1 MPDAKLLVIDDEP
14 GFGESLADWF
24 TPLGYQVSE
33 AASGAEGVELA
44 LAQRPDAIILDILMP
59 GMDGFAVIRA
69 LRDHEAT
76 REIPIVVWSVTSE
89 DLSNRLRGLRYGA
102 DYILLKGK
110 ELHELE
116 EVLRRTLGRRKPASA
131 SSPATLSASLSASS
145 PTSLPAVSAS
155 GLIYDPDEVLVYRDG
170 VRLNVEL
177 TPNEASLMHCLWE
190 NRNHLTT
197 RDDIAASVYSDVQ
210 NREGV
215 SNEAMDRLVG
225 RLRTKIEPDPKSPR
239 YLQTV
244 RGFGYRLMPSGQ
256 PFNHEGG

>member
-69 LRDHEAT
+69 LRENDLT
-76 REIPIVVWSVTSE
+76 RDIPIVVWSVTSE
-89 DLSNRLRGLRYGA
+89 DLSSRLRGLRFGA

-110 ELHELE
+110 GLNELE
-116 EVLRRTLGRRKPASA
+116 GVLRRTLGRRKPASA
-131 SSPATLSASLSASS
+131 SSPATLSASLSA
-145 PTSLPAVSAS
+145 SLPAVSAS

-197 RDDIAASVYSDVQ
+197 RDDIAAGVYSDVQ

-225 RLRTKIEPDPKSPR
+225 RLRQKIEPDPQAPR

-244 RGFGYRLMPSGQ
+244 RGFGYLYLR
-256 PFNHEGG
+256 GGS

>member
-1 MPDAKLLVIDDEP
+1 MQDAKLLVIDDEP

-69 LRDHEAT
+69 LRENDLT
-76 REIPIVVWSVTSE
+76 RDIPIVVWSVTSE
-89 DLSNRLRGLRYGA
+89 DLSSRLRGLRFGA
-102 DYILLKGK
+102 DYILLKSK

-116 EVLRRTLGRRKPASA
+116 EVLRRTLGRRKPAPAASPALLPA
-131 SSPATLSASLSASS
+131 SSPAASSAALSAALS
-145 PTSLPAVSAS
+145 AVSAR

-197 RDDIAASVYSDVQ
+197 
-210 NREGV
+210 
-215 SNEAMDRLVG
+215 
-225 RLRTKIEPDPKSPR
+225 
-239 YLQTV
+239 
-244 RGFGYRLMPSGQ
+244 
-256 PFNHEGG
+256 

>member
-1 MPDAKLLVIDDEP
+1 MQGAKLLVIDDEP

-69 LRDHEAT
+69 LRENDLT
-76 REIPIVVWSVTSE
+76 RDIPIVVWSVTSE
-89 DLSNRLRGLRYGA
+89 DLSSRLRGLRFGA
-102 DYILLKGK
+102 DYILLKSK

-131 SSPATLSASLSASS
+131 SSPATLSASLSA
-145 PTSLPAVSAS
+145 SLPAVSAS

-225 RLRTKIEPDPKSPR
+225 RLRQKIEPDLKAPR
-239 YLQTV
+239 YVQTV
-244 RGFGYRLMPSGQ
+244 RGFGYRLAPSGQ

>member
-1 MPDAKLLVIDDEP
+1 MSNAKLLVIDDEP

-69 LRDHEAT
+69 LRENDLT
-76 REIPIVVWSVTSE
+76 RDIPIVVWSVTSE
-89 DLSNRLRGLRYGA
+89 DLSSRLRGLRFGA
-102 DYILLKGK
+102 DYILLKSK

-131 SSPATLSASLSASS
+131 SSPATLSASLSASLS
-145 PTSLPAVSAS
+145 AVSAR

-244 RGFGYRLMPSGQ
+244 RGFGYRLAPSGQ

>member
-1 MPDAKLLVIDDEP
+1 
-14 GFGESLADWF
+14 
-24 TPLGYQVSE
+24 
-33 AASGAEGVELA
+33 
-44 LAQRPDAIILDILMP
+44 MP

-69 LRDHEAT
+69 LRENDLT
-76 REIPIVVWSVTSE
+76 RDIPIVVWSVTSE
-89 DLSNRLRGLRYGA
+89 DLSSRLRGLRFGA
-102 DYILLKGK
+102 DYILLKSK

-116 EVLRRTLGRRKPASA
+116 EVLRRTLGRRKPAPAASPALLPA
-131 SSPATLSASLSASS
+131 SSPAAS
-145 PTSLPAVSAS
+145 PAVSAR

-177 TPNEASLMHCLWE
+177 TPNEASLMHCLWD
-190 NRNHLTT
+190 NRDHLTT

-244 RGFGYRLMPSGQ
+244 RGFGYRLAPSGQ

>member
-1 MPDAKLLVIDDEP
+1 MLKNAR
-14 GFGESLADWF
+14 A
-24 TPLGYQVSE
+24 
-33 AASGAEGVELA
+33 
-44 LAQRPDAIILDILMP
+44 RDIP
-59 GMDGFAVIRA
+59 
-69 LRDHEAT
+69 
-76 REIPIVVWSVTSE
+76 VVGGWVTGG
-89 DLSNRLRGLRYGA
+89 DLSGRLRGVRFGA
-102 DYILLKGK
+102 DYFLLKRK

-116 EVLRRTLGRRKPASA
+116 EVRRRTLGRRKPASA
-131 SSPATLSASLSASS
+131 SSPATLSASLSAALS
-145 PTSLPAVSAS
+145 AVSAR

-244 RGFGYRLMPSGQ
+244 RGFGYRLAPSGQ

>member
-1 MPDAKLLVIDDEP
+1 
-14 GFGESLADWF
+14 
-24 TPLGYQVSE
+24 
-33 AASGAEGVELA
+33 
-44 LAQRPDAIILDILMP
+44 MP

-69 LRDHEAT
+69 LRENDLT
-76 REIPIVVWSVTSE
+76 RDIPIVVWSVTSE
-89 DLSNRLRGLRYGA
+89 DLSSRLRGLRFGA
-102 DYILLKGK
+102 DYILLKSK

-131 SSPATLSASLSASS
+131 SSPATLSASLSA
-145 PTSLPAVSAS
+145 SLPAVSAS

-244 RGFGYRLMPSGQ
+244 RGFGYRLAPSGQ

>member
-1 MPDAKLLVIDDEP
+1 MSNAKLLVIDDEP

-33 AASGAEGVELA
+33 ATSGAEGVELA

-131 SSPATLSASLSASS
+131 SSPATLSASLSAS
-145 PTSLPAVSAS
+145 LPAVSA
-155 GLIYDPDEVLVYRDG
+155 
-170 VRLNVEL
+170 
-177 TPNEASLMHCLWE
+177 
-190 NRNHLTT
+190 
-197 RDDIAASVYSDVQ
+197 
-210 NREGV
+210 
-215 SNEAMDRLVG
+215 
-225 RLRTKIEPDPKSPR
+225 
-239 YLQTV
+239 
-244 RGFGYRLMPSGQ
+244 
-256 PFNHEGG
+256 

>member
-1 MPDAKLLVIDDEP
+1 MQGAKLLVIDDEP

-131 SSPATLSASLSASS
+131 SSPATLSASLSAS
-145 PTSLPAVSAS
+145 LPAVSAR

-225 RLRTKIEPDPKSPR
+225 RLR
-239 YLQTV
+239 
-244 RGFGYRLMPSGQ
+244 
-256 PFNHEGG
+256 

>member
-1 MPDAKLLVIDDEP
+1 MQNAKLLVIDDEP
-14 GFGESLADWF
+14 GFCESLADWF
-24 TPLGYQVSE
+24 TPLGCQVSE
-33 AASGAEGVELA
+33 ATSGPEGIRLA
-44 LAQRPDAIILDILMP
+44 QAQRPDAIVLDILMP

-89 DLSNRLRGLRYGA
+89 DLSNRLQGLRFGA
-102 DYILLKGK
+102 DYILLKSK
-110 ELHELE
+110 ELRELE

-131 SSPATLSASLSASS
+131 SS
-145 PTSLPAVSAS
+145 PAVSAS

-190 NRNHLTT
+190 NRNRLTT

-225 RLRTKIEPDPKSPR
+225 RLRQKIEPDPKAPR

-244 RGFGYRLMPSGQ
+244 RGFGYRLAPSGQ

>member
-1 MPDAKLLVIDDEP
+1 
-14 GFGESLADWF
+14 
-24 TPLGYQVSE
+24 
-33 AASGAEGVELA
+33 
-44 LAQRPDAIILDILMP
+44 
-59 GMDGFAVIRA
+59 
-69 LRDHEAT
+69 
-76 REIPIVVWSVTSE
+76 IPIVVWSVTSE
-89 DLSNRLRGLRYGA
+89 DLSSRLRGLRFGA
-102 DYILLKGK
+102 DYILLKSK
-110 ELHELE
+110 DLHELE
-116 EVLRRTLGRRKPASA
+116 EVLRRTLGRRKSASA
-131 SSPATLSASLSASS
+131 SSPATLSASLSA
-145 PTSLPAVSAS
+145 SLPAVSAS

-244 RGFGYRLMPSGQ
+244 RGHGYRLVPSGQ
-256 PFNHEGG
+256 PFNHDGG

>member
-69 LRDHEAT
+69 LRENDLT
-76 REIPIVVWSVTSE
+76 RDIPIVVWSVTSE
-89 DLSNRLRGLRYGA
+89 DLSSRLRGLRFGA
-102 DYILLKGK
+102 DYILLKSK

-131 SSPATLSASLSASS
+131 SSPATLSASLSA
-145 PTSLPAVSAS
+145 SLPAVSAS

-177 TPNEASLMHCLWE
+177 TPNEASLMHCLWD
-190 NRNHLTT
+190 NRDHLTT
-197 RDDIAASVYSDVQ
+197 RAHIAA
-210 NREGV
+210 
-215 SNEAMDRLVG
+215 
-225 RLRTKIEPDPKSPR
+225 
-239 YLQTV
+239 TV
-244 RGFGYRLMPSGQ
+244 
-256 PFNHEGG
+256 

>member
-69 LRDHEAT
+69 LRENDLT
-76 REIPIVVWSVTSE
+76 RDIPIVVWSVTSE
-89 DLSNRLRGLRYGA
+89 DLSSRLRGLRFGA
-102 DYILLKGK
+102 DYILLKSK

-131 SSPATLSASLSASS
+131 
-145 PTSLPAVSAS
+145 SLPAVSAS

-177 TPNEASLMHCLWE
+177 TPNEASLMHCLWD
-190 NRNHLTT
+190 NRDHLTT

-225 RLRTKIEPDPKSPR
+225 RLRQKIEPDPKSPR

>member
-69 LRDHEAT
+69 LRENDLT
-76 REIPIVVWSVTSE
+76 RDIPIVVWSVTSE
-89 DLSNRLRGLRYGA
+89 DLSSRLRGLRFGA
-102 DYILLKGK
+102 DYILLKSK

-131 SSPATLSASLSASS
+131 SSPATLSASLSA
-145 PTSLPAVSAS
+145 SLPAVSAS

-197 RDDIAASVYSDVQ
+197 
-210 NREGV
+210 
-215 SNEAMDRLVG
+215 
-225 RLRTKIEPDPKSPR
+225 
-239 YLQTV
+239 
-244 RGFGYRLMPSGQ
+244 
-256 PFNHEGG
+256 

>member
-1 MPDAKLLVIDDEP
+1 MQNAKLLVIDDEP

-33 AASGAEGVELA
+33 ATSGAEGVELA

-69 LRDHEAT
+69 LRENDLT
-76 REIPIVVWSVTSE
+76 RDIPIVVWSVTSE
-89 DLSNRLRGLRYGA
+89 DLSSRLRGLRFGA
-102 DYILLKGK
+102 DYILLKSK

-131 SSPATLSASLSASS
+131 SSPATLSASLSAS
-145 PTSLPAVSAS
+145 LPAVSAR

-244 RGFGYRLMPSGQ
+244 RGFGYRLAPSGQ

>member
-1 MPDAKLLVIDDEP
+1 MSDAKLLVIDDEP

-69 LRDHEAT
+69 LRENDLT
-76 REIPIVVWSVTSE
+76 RDIPIVVWSVTSE
-89 DLSNRLRGLRYGA
+89 DLSSRLRGLRFGA
-102 DYILLKGK
+102 DYILLKSK

-116 EVLRRTLGRRKPASA
+116 EVLRRTLGRRKPAPAASPALLPA
-131 SSPATLSASLSASS
+131 SSPAASS
-145 PTSLPAVSAS
+145 AALSAVSAR

-244 RGFGYRLMPSGQ
+244 RGFGYRLAPSGQ